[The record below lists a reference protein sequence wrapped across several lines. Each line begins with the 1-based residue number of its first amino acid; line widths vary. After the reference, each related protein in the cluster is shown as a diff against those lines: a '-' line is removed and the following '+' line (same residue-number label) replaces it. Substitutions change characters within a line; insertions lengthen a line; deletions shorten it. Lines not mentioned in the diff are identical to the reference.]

1 MMAIRVVQGG
11 SGMLHYSCA
20 AAGAD
25 TCGFKTTA
33 TDRTD
38 LARQLAEHLKVH
50 RVNQPTQTIV
60 RYLIK
65 VAEDSGNLVE
75 APAAR

>member
-1 MMAIRVVQGG
+1 MT
-11 SGMLHYSCA
+11 LHYSCA
-20 AAGAD
+20 GAGAD

-50 RVNQPTQTIV
+50 KVMTPTQTV
-60 RYLIK
+60 VKYLIHT
-65 VAEDSGNLVE
+65 AEQTGNLTQK
-75 APAAR
+75 